1 MAYQNTLYKLND
13 KLINLLK
20 ANGFNTIT
28 TGDENDYD
36 QQKRDVQYPQAH
48 IILDGGTIQQQTTE
62 LNFKIMLMDK
72 LDTSSNEFIEYGND
86 NFIDI
91 QQDLIVR
98 FSTVLSQLDKKYLT
112 TYDSNFIGNEFNYNV
127 VFAYFKETQ
136 PELLGGIVAN
146 LTITVQL
153 MVDDCATYYSI
164 EGMPSRPQNYTDY
177 VPYSG
182 ATKDVNLNQFNLL
195 ANKVTV
201 SSGTTDNFIKGNGD
215 LDYNKYSHTL
225 FVQTELKTIEN
236 TTTETSLIGNG
247 IGNRSILANKLY
259 LGKTYR
265 SNIKGIISGVKGD
278 TATIRIKIG
287 NQTIIQNIAEIPAT
301 LNNTYCES
309 NLTYLC
315 VGITGTTAQILCEG
329 KTTILGG
336 VGLNTTYSR
345 SLIMTEPITIDNQ
358 IDNQIDVTYQWSVAS
373 ALNKLTNTMAE
384 LEEIN

>member
-1 MAYQNTLYKLND
+1 MYQNTLYKLND

-20 ANGFNTIT
+20 ASGFRTIT
-28 TGDENDYD
+28 TGDDTNYD

-48 IILDGGTIQQQTTE
+48 IIVDGGVINEQTTD
-62 LNFKIMLMDK
+62 LFFKIMLMDK
-72 LDTSSNEFIEYGND
+72 MDVASNEFIEYGND

-98 FSTVLSQLDKKYLT
+98 FSTVLRQLDKKYLT
-112 TYDSNFIGNEFNYNV
+112 TYDSNFIGNEFKYGVN
-127 VFAYFKETQ
+127 FAYFKETQ
-136 PELLGGIVAN
+136 PELLAGIVATF
-146 LTITVQL
+146 TITVPL
-153 MVDDCATYYSI
+153 MADDCATTYSF
-164 EGMPSRPQNYTDY
+164 EGMPTRPQNYVDY
-177 VPYSG
+177 VPYVG
-182 ATKDVNLNQFNLL
+182 ATKDVYLNQFNLL
-195 ANKVTV
+195 ANKVIV

-215 LDYNKYSHTL
+215 LDYTKYSHTL

-265 SNIKGIISGVKGD
+265 SNIKGIISGVKGN
-278 TATIRIKIG
+278 TAIIRIKIG

-301 LNNTYCES
+301 LTNTYCES

-315 VGITGTTAQILCEG
+315 IGITGSTAQIICEG

-345 SLIMTEPITIDNQ
+345 SLIMTEPITIDNS
-358 IDNQIDVTYQWSVAS
+358 IDNLIDVTYQWSVAS

>member
-48 IILDGGTIQQQTTE
+48 IIVDGGTIQQQTTE
-62 LNFKIMLMDK
+62 LNFKIILMDK

-98 FSTVLSQLDKKYLT
+98 FSTILSQLDKKYLT

-136 PELLGGIVAN
+136 PELLGGVVAN
-146 LTITVQL
+146 LTITVPL
-153 MVDDCATYYSI
+153 MIDDCATYYSI
-164 EGMPSRPQNYTDY
+164 EGMPSRPQNYVDY

-182 ATKDVNLNQFNLL
+182 ATKDVNLNKYNLL
-195 ANKVTV
+195 ANKVIV

-259 LGKTYR
+259 LGKTYQ
-265 SNIKGIISGVKGD
+265 SNIKGLISGVKGD

-287 NQTIIQNIAEIPAT
+287 NQTIIQSIAEIPAT
-301 LNNTYCES
+301 LTNTYCES

-345 SLIMTEPITIDNQ
+345 SLIMLAPITIDNS

>member
-1 MAYQNTLYKLND
+1 MYQNTLYKTNE
-13 KLINLLK
+13 KIINLLK
-20 ANGFNTIT
+20 ASGFRTIT
-28 TGDENDYD
+28 TGDDTNYD

-48 IILDGGTIQQQTTE
+48 IIVDGGVINEQTTD
-62 LNFKIMLMDK
+62 LVFKIMLMDK
-72 LDTSSNEFIEYGND
+72 LDVASNEFIEYGND

-98 FSTVLSQLDKKYLT
+98 FSTVLRQLDKKYLT
-112 TYDSNFIGNEFNYNV
+112 TYDSNFIGNEFKYGVN
-127 VFAYFKETQ
+127 FAYFKETQ
-136 PELLGGIVAN
+136 PELLAGIAATF
-146 LTITVQL
+146 TITVPL
-153 MVDDCATYYSI
+153 MSDDCATYYSI
-164 EGMPSRPQNYTDY
+164 EGMPSRPQNYVDY
-177 VPYSG
+177 VPYVG
-182 ATKDVNLNQFNLL
+182 ANKDVYLNQFNLL
-195 ANKVTV
+195 ANKVIV

-265 SNIKGIISGVKGD
+265 SNIKGLISGVKGN
-278 TATIRIKIG
+278 TAIIRIKIG

-301 LNNTYCES
+301 VTNTYCES

-315 VGITGTTAQILCEG
+315 VGITGTTAQIICEG

>member
-1 MAYQNTLYKLND
+1 MYQNTLYKTNE
-13 KLINLLK
+13 KIINLLK
-20 ANGFNTIT
+20 ASGFRTIT
-28 TGDENDYD
+28 TGDDTNYD

-48 IILDGGTIQQQTTE
+48 IIVDGGVINEQTTD
-62 LNFKIMLMDK
+62 LFFKIMLMDK
-72 LDTSSNEFIEYGND
+72 LDVASNEFIEYGND

-98 FSTVLSQLDKKYLT
+98 FSTVLRQLDKKYLT
-112 TYDSNFIGNEFNYNV
+112 TYDSNFIGNEFKYGVN
-127 VFAYFKETQ
+127 FAYFKETQ
-136 PELLGGIVAN
+136 PELLAGIVATF
-146 LTITVQL
+146 TITVPL
-153 MVDDCATYYSI
+153 MADDCATYYSI
-164 EGMPSRPQNYTDY
+164 EGMPSRPQNYVDY
-177 VPYSG
+177 VPYVG
-182 ATKDVNLNQFNLL
+182 ANKDVYLNQFNLL
-195 ANKVTV
+195 ANKVIV

-225 FVQTELKTIEN
+225 FLQTELKTIEN

-265 SNIKGIISGVKGD
+265 SNIKGLISGVKGD

-287 NQTIIQNIAEIPAT
+287 NQTIIQSIAEIPST

-329 KTTILGG
+329 KTTIIGG

-345 SLIMTEPITIDNQ
+345 SLIMLAPITIDNS

>member
-91 QQDLIVR
+91 QQDLMVR

-136 PELLGGIVAN
+136 PELLGGVVAN
-146 LTITVQL
+146 LTITVPL

-164 EGMPSRPQNYTDY
+164 EGMPSRPQNYTD
-177 VPYSG
+177 
-182 ATKDVNLNQFNLL
+182 
-195 ANKVTV
+195 
-201 SSGTTDNFIKGNGD
+201 
-215 LDYNKYSHTL
+215 YSHTL

-259 LGKTYR
+259 LGKTYQ
-265 SNIKGIISGVKGD
+265 SNIKGLISGVKGD

-301 LNNTYCES
+301 LNNTYFES

-345 SLIMTEPITIDNQ
+345 SLVMLAPITIDNS
-358 IDNQIDVTYQWSVAS
+358 IDNLIDVTYQWSVAS